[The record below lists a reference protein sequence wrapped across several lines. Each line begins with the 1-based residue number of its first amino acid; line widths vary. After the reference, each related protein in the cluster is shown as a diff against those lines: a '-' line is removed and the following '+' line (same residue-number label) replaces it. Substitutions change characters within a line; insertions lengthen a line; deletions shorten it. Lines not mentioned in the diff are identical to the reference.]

1 MSKTDTTKMAASL
14 QISVNGEKRSVAFGE
29 TLESLLLGL
38 GIEGGKVAV
47 ERNKAIAPRSQY
59 ADIRLEEGDELE
71 IVRFVGGG

>member
-1 MSKTDTTKMAASL
+1 MAASL

-29 TLESLLLGL
+29 TLESLLLSL
-38 GIEGGKVAV
+38 GIAGGKVAV

-59 ADIRLEEGDELE
+59 ADIVLEDGDELE